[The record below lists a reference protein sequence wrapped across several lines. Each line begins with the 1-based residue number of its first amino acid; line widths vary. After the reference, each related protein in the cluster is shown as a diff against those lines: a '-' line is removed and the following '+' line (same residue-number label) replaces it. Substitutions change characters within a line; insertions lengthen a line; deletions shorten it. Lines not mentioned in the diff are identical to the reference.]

1 LKSYGSGSDF
11 WQFTVPVPVAAPDLD
26 HKKQIFQKNLGKN
39 LAEARIRMQ
48 IRTKI
53 ALIRIRIKISRIHNT
68 VLKEV
73 RYGNPASFLGLSC
86 LYHNFS
92 TRYKIGKGM

>member
-1 LKSYGSGSDF
+1 M
-11 WQFTVPVPVAAPDLD
+11 
-26 HKKQIFQKNLGKN
+26 
-39 LAEARIRMQ
+39 R
-48 IRTKI
+48 IRTKKI
-53 ALIRIRIKISRIHNT
+53 ALIRIKISRIHNT